1 MVSNRFPIK
10 TLSNILL
17 ATQVLYWISQFRGT
31 KLREFIGIRLCWY
44 ENLCRCS
51 SKVWKYCR
59 YRARFQDRQ
68 PAVTF
73 QTCGA
78 NPGNFSGEPIRN
90 GIWKVGFM
98 LNIGILGLTISI
110 TLYSASILFHIVV
123 GSNRDFPGH
132 KPSPKTTCE
141 EKTSSWAECLIEE
154 CSKEGCR
161 RMENW
166 VYRKEHADD
175 YQVGWVKIP
184 CTIDDA

>member
-98 LNIGILGLTISI
+98 LNIGILGLTISNLYHLVFSFHFI
-110 TLYSASILFHIVV
+110 PYCCGVKQRFSRTQTLSENNLRGEDLVL
-123 GSNRDFPGH
+123 G
-132 KPSPKTTCE
+132 
-141 EKTSSWAECLIEE
+141 
-154 CSKEGCR
+154 
-161 RMENW
+161 RMS
-166 VYRKEHADD
+166 H
-175 YQVGWVKIP
+175 
-184 CTIDDA
+184 